1 MHWFNYTGAEL
12 STVQAT

>member
-1 MHWFNYTGAEL
+1 MHWLAGAEL